1 VCPTHCFAV
10 LKRADKERGTPPRLN
25 AQGQRAEW
33 LRWPTTTRKPWYSS
47 NRVPLCQATL
57 SIGPYLLL
65 EGPNPTKTL
74 YPARR
79 RITIQIQH
87 ATLSL
92 PRALRGWIPSAY
104 RRVLLRA
111 EDLLRKWP
119 EVCRI
124 GPLHDARVAM
134 RLARAA
140 FRPFPRPT
148 FLAGRVFSHIT
159 PPGPAP
165 GYPTTPETP
174 PWPDPEDLP
183 PGSRAYLAGSGRCN
197 TDESPRDTRGWLL
210 SAAALRV
217 RPSLTQS
224 SR

>member
-1 VCPTHCFAV
+1 MSSYPVHRSIPPTRRS
-10 LKRADKERGTPPRLN
+10 KSDKKHYT
-25 AQGQRAEW
+25 
-33 LRWPTTTRKPWYSS
+33 
-47 NRVPLCQATL
+47 
-57 SIGPYLLL
+57 
-65 EGPNPTKTL
+65 
-74 YPARR
+74 RR

-92 PRALRGWIPSAY
+92 PRALRGWILSAY

-183 PGSRAYLAGSGRCN
+183 QGAAPILLAAGDVIPMN
-197 TDESPRDTRGWLL
+197 PHETREDGF
-210 SAAALRV
+210 
-217 RPSLTQS
+217 
-224 SR
+224 